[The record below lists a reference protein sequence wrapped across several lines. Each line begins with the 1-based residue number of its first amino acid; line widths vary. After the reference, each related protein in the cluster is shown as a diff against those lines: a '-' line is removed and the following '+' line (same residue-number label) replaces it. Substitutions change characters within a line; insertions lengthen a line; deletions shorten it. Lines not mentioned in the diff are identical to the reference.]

1 MLSTANFV
9 LFNWFLQLFFFS
21 RRFIQRFNM
30 KQHIKTH
37 RIELMAEQSAAAALS
52 GFAQ

>member
-1 MLSTANFV
+1 MC
-9 LFNWFLQLFFFS
+9 

-37 RIELMAEQSAAAALS
+37 RIELLAEQNTAAAATLS
-52 GFAQ
+52 FAQ